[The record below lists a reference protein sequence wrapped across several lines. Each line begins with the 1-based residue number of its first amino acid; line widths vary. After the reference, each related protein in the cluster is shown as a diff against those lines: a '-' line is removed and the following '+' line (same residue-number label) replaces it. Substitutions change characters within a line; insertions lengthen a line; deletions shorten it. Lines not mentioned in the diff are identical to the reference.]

1 LIARLGATAGQG
13 LAVAAAA
20 LLVALLLTVLLGVGA
35 RAFAHPL
42 AWTEEAAQHLLVWT
56 GFVGLVIAARNGAHI
71 RIEAVL
77 SVLPAGARTALAI
90 GLHALV
96 IVFAVLL
103 LREGPSLVERNWD
116 VEWVSL
122 PLPSALLYIPVPI
135 AAFGLVLT
143 SLAEIASLLRRER
156 LP

>member
-1 LIARLGATAGQG
+1 LIARLGAVAGQI
-13 LAVAAAA
+13 LAAAA
-20 LLVALLLTVLLGVGA
+20 ASLLLALLITVLLGVGA

-56 GFVGLVIAARNGAHI
+56 GFVGLVIAARNRSHI

-77 SVLPAGARTALAI
+77 TLLPGSVRTGLTVL
-90 GLHALV
+90 LHALV
-96 IVFAVLL
+96 IAFAVLL
-103 LREGPSLVERNWD
+103 LREAPALITRNWD

-135 AAFGLVLT
+135 AAAGLILT
-143 SLAEIASLLRRER
+143 SLAEIASALRRER
-156 LP
+156 AP